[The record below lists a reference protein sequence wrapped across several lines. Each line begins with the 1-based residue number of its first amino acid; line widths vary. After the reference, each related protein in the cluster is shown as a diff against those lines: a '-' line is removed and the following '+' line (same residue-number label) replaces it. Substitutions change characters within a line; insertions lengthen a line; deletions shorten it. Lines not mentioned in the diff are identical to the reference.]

1 MESRKPS
8 ASVLAAA
15 IVAII
20 GSLLAI
26 IVISLGLLGLLF
38 TPLPQADLPANFK
51 AIAEFSMVLFLC
63 VAGFGI
69 ATGINLIR
77 LKNWARLSALVWAG
91 LTVVFG
97 SVALASILI
106 ITFPAVTGGAPVNM
120 QYVKTMVAIMYG
132 APILVGIWWLVI
144 FNQRSVKAQFAD
156 IGTGTGTM
164 PAHDS
169 PLAGKPTCPLP
180 VAIIAGFMLFSVAGM
195 FAIPLMHMPV
205 FMIVYSHPLRGE
217 LGAFVFASNAVLYL
231 AAAIGLLT
239 LKKWSYPLIIGLTVL
254 WMTSGIVTFLS
265 PNFASIMHEQMAMMH
280 LPETSAASVQVLQNR
295 IFAVFALVPGVL
307 ILGILFYYRTR
318 FLLACAAKESR
329 N

>member
-20 GSLLAI
+20 GSLLA
-26 IVISLGLLGLLF
+26 VAGISLGLLGLLF

-51 AIAEFSMVLFLC
+51 AIAEFSMVAFLC

-69 ATGINLIR
+69 VTGINLIR

-91 LTVVFG
+91 ITVIFG
-97 SVALASILI
+97 SIALASILI
-106 ITFPAVTGGAPVNM
+106 ITFPTATAGAPVNM
-120 QYVKTMVAIMYG
+120 QYVKAMVALMYG

-144 FNQRSVKAQFAD
+144 FNQSSVKTQFAD
-156 IGTGTGTM
+156 IGRSTGAIA
-164 PAHDS
+164 AHDS
-169 PLAGKPTCPLP
+169 PVSGKPSCPLP
-180 VAIIAGFMLFSVAGM
+180 VAIIAGFMLFSVLGM

-205 FMIVYSHPLRGE
+205 FMIMYGYPLRGE

-239 LKKWSYPLIIGLTVL
+239 LKKWSYLLIIGLTVL
-254 WMTSGIVTFLS
+254 WMTSGLVTFLS
-265 PNFASIMHEQMAMMH
+265 PNFASIMQEQMALMH
-280 LPETSAASVQVLQNR
+280 LAETSATSLQVLQNR
-295 IFAVFALVPGVL
+295 IFAVFALVPGAL
-307 ILGILFYYRTR
+307 ILGILFYYRR
-318 FLLACAAKESR
+318 QFLRACAAKESA